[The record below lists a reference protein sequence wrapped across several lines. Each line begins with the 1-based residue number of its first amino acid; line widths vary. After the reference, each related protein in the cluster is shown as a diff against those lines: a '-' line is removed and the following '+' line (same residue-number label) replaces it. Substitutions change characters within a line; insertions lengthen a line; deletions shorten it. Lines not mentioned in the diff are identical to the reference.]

1 MDIEKHAQKIITKVF
16 RENLGNE
23 GKVYESQKEETAI
36 SSLHLVQGGRKVNN
50 LTCLMYENDSIHMI
64 PA

>member
-1 MDIEKHAQKIITKVF
+1 MDIEKHTQKNYQKGIQ
-16 RENLGNE
+16 RNLGTE

-50 LTCLMYENDSIHMI
+50 MTCLVYEKDSIHMI